1 MSNVLT
7 ELQQWYASN
16 CNGDWEHSYGIKI
29 DTLDNPGW
37 VLRIDIEETNLQNY
51 SFVSI
56 NIDNNDD
63 DWYVCNVSKNKF
75 EASGDPTKLN
85 KLIEIFLGWAK
96 SQNSDWLAPPTS
108 GDLQSQADR
117 DFYNLLKNS
126 PLTFE
131 LCHKAGCDNFHLE
144 YSVLCSAHHFEM
156 LKNYPFPEIE
166 VANKDYEIENY
177 WD

>member
-75 EASGDPTKLN
+75 EASGDPTKL
-85 KLIEIFLGWAK
+85 
-96 SQNSDWLAPPTS
+96 
-108 GDLQSQADR
+108 
-117 DFYNLLKNS
+117 LKNS